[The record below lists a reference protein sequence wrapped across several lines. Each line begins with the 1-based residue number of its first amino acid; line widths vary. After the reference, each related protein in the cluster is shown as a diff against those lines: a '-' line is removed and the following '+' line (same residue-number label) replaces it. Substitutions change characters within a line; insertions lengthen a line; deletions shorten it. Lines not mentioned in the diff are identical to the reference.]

1 MHDGI
6 IVFFRKP
13 LIGVSVHEGAMA
25 RMERVNKRQF
35 IIILVLIAVIIAS
48 FVGFFVYESQYE
60 DVRITQDWAQ
70 TADGDGNNS
79 YNGEIVGGDYYGK
92 PESQNNN

>member
-1 MHDGI
+1 MEEEKQAVPFI
-6 IVFFRKP
+6 
-13 LIGVSVHEGAMA
+13 VHEGAMA

-35 IIILVLIAVIIAS
+35 IIILVLIAVIVAS

-60 DVRITQDWAQ
+60 DVRITQDLAQ

-92 PESQNNN
+92 PADQNDN